1 MKPGPSSKKRR
12 RPSAQKRSTEVVK
25 SEYHEED
32 EIDLSH
38 LGSDPVSEGFE
49 GMAGHFIEDSEERP
63 LKPPCPVAPKSKSG
77 EVRGLNLIER

>member
-1 MKPGPSSKKRR
+1 
-12 RPSAQKRSTEVVK
+12 VK
-25 SEYHEED
+25 SEYHEEE

-38 LGSDPVSEGFE
+38 LGSDPVSESFE